1 MREKKKKKK
10 KKQKKQRVFEMGSIE
25 KERATQNQRETEHSN
40 DIT

>member
-1 MREKKKKKK
+1 MREKKQRKKK
-10 KKQKKQRVFEMGSIE
+10 KKQRVFDMGSIE